1 MKHGANTLSNWTLLL
16 GMQRHAK
23 VLEGRRHRLTPLRGA
38 RDEPSLQQI
47 RLVDVLEG

>member
-1 MKHGANTLSNWTLLL
+1 VKHGANTLSNWTLLL